1 MHYWTNDKTRRYYR
15 ADVVRDLWG
24 GLVVVRTT
32 GAMDSRRGRVMSF
45 PVADAIEADKMLTAV
60 INTRIKNGY
69 AEKSC
74 PPVNPSKPNSRLPEC
89 PPRAA
94 VFRSVFQ

>member
-1 MHYWTNDKTRRYYR
+1 MYYWTNDKTRRYYR

-45 PVADAIEADKMLTAV
+45 PVADATEADKMLTAV
-60 INTRIKNGY
+60 INTKIKNGY

-74 PPVNPSKPNSRLPEC
+74 PP
-89 PPRAA
+89 
-94 VFRSVFQ
+94 Q